1 MRNSPVGPQTEQ
13 LYAHRQ
19 GAQAR
24 WPKSG
29 PAVTL
34 GGLWSN
40 SYKENTVLVTEQTF
54 KYQMQLH
61 YNEIYETLIKQSSTI
76 TWEYLCYICYVPVD
90 VQSQAVGLPAH
101 RGRVGFQQE
110 AAQELNQSFFVCKF
124 VELTDQSTTQLIL
137 LTAHSLTFTGQ
148 NKRQKTTLKR
158 ACQQKKKSDCI
169 LSLKTHLATFKSLLT
184 LTWGEWATG
193 TGTQIVVQ
201 IETKKSFLLE

>member
-1 MRNSPVGPQTEQ
+1 M
-13 LYAHRQ
+13 
-19 GAQAR
+19 
-24 WPKSG
+24 
-29 PAVTL
+29 
-34 GGLWSN
+34 
-40 SYKENTVLVTEQTF
+40 TEQTF

-110 AAQELNQSFFVCKF
+110 AAQELNQSFFVGKF

-148 NKRQKTTLKR
+148 NKRQKTMLKR
-158 ACQQKKKSDCI
+158 ACRQKKK
-169 LSLKTHLATFKSLLT
+169 KKVTMHTF
-184 LTWGEWATG
+184 
-193 TGTQIVVQ
+193 
-201 IETKKSFLLE
+201 TKKSTWQLSNLY